1 VSSQPDKST
10 SLNFFLSSTFLLLV
24 WLISTPVL
32 LADCYKLMHQPT
44 TNHIVLVIDCSG
56 SMNGQ
61 PLADAKRGANSF
73 LAQIK
78 SNDRVALISFD
89 DSVEFVQDEIN
100 NPNVLST
107 AVNDLRSGGAT
118 ALYDGIARAALSL
131 VNKKGNRV
139 IVYLTDGND
148 NKSRYRLT
156 ELEKMTVSEGIFVYG
171 IGLGQVD
178 IEKLQQLS
186 QKTSGTIRYTQ
197 ISSNLENL
205 YLEVWDEYYNQY
217 NKQQPDKGSLVVT
230 SIPDNKEVIINGRKV
245 GTTPFREISLKEKPI
260 KIGIVYNQGIWE
272 CDAIIRAGH
281 QTVIDTRESD
291 LGAELLIVSSPQGAT
306 VFIDDVYIGVTA
318 IGTPVSMSKPN
329 WVEQAQ
335 KDSRQ
340 LRISKIPYGNHRFRL
355 RGIPDF
361 DFGPGQQIEIEIPVS
376 NDHMVLFFDIFRQK
390 VTSDEGKIYSV
401 GRPND
406 PFSELDDDFD
416 EGLDD
421 F

>member
-1 VSSQPDKST
+1 MSSQPDKST

-44 TNHIVLVIDCSG
+44 ANHIVLVIDCSG

-272 CDAIIRAGH
+272 CDAFIKAGY

-361 DFGPGQQIEIEIPVS
+361 DFGPDQQIEIEIPVS
-376 NDHMVLFFDIFRQK
+376 NDHMILFFDIFRQK

-406 PFSELDDDFD
+406 PFSELDDDF
-416 EGLDD
+416 
-421 F
+421 

>member
-1 VSSQPDKST
+1 MSSQPDKST

-44 TNHIVLVIDCSG
+44 ANHIVLVIDCSG

-186 QKTSGTIRYTQ
+186 QKTSGTVRYTQ

-217 NKQQPDKGSLVVT
+217 NKQQPDEGSLVVT

-272 CDAIIRAGH
+272 CDAIIKAGY

-318 IGTPVSMSKPN
+318 IGTPVSVSKPN

-340 LRISKIPYGNHRFRL
+340 LRISKIPYGNHRSRL

-361 DFGPGQQIEIEIPVS
+361 DFGPDQQIEVEIPVS
-376 NDHMVLFFDIFRQK
+376 NDRMVLFFDIFRQK
-390 VTSDEGKIYSV
+390 ITSGKGKIYSV

-406 PFSELDDDFD
+406 PFSELDDDF
-416 EGLDD
+416 
-421 F
+421 

>member
-1 VSSQPDKST
+1 MRFRLDKSI
-10 SLNFFLSSTFLLLV
+10 SLNFFLIPSFLLLV
-24 WLISTPVL
+24 WLISTSVL
-32 LADCYKLMHQPT
+32 VADCYKLIHQPT
-44 TNHIVLVIDCSG
+44 INHIVLVIDCSG
-56 SMNGQ
+56 SMDGQ
-61 PLADAKRGANSF
+61 PLADAKRGAKSF
-73 LAQIK
+73 FAEIK

-89 DSVEFVQDEIN
+89 DVVEFEQDETN
-100 NPNVLST
+100 NLSVLNT
-107 AVNDLRSGGAT
+107 AVNNLRSGGAT
-118 ALYDGIARAALSL
+118 ALYDGIARAALYL

-186 QKTSGTIRYTQ
+186 QKTNGTIQYTQ
-197 ISSNLENL
+197 RSSNLENL
-205 YLEVWDEYYNQY
+205 YLKVWNEYYNQY
-217 NKQQPDKGSLVVT
+217 NKPQRDKGSLVVT
-230 SIPDNKEVIINGRKV
+230 SIPDGKEVIINGRKV
-245 GTTPFREISLKEKPI
+245 GITPFREVSLEAKPI

-272 CDAIIRAGH
+272 CDAIIKSGY

-291 LGAELLIVSSPQGAT
+291 LGAELLILSRPQGAT

-318 IGTPVSMSKPN
+318 VGTPISMSKPN
-329 WVEQAQ
+329 WIEHAQ

-340 LRISKIPYGNHRFRL
+340 LRISKIPYGNRRFRL

-361 DFGPGQQIEIEIPVS
+361 DFGPDQQIEVEIPVS
-376 NDHMVLFFDIFRQK
+376 NDRMVLFFDIFRQK
-390 VTSDEGKIYSV
+390 VTSGKGKIYSV

-406 PFSELDDDFD
+406 PFSELDDDF
-416 EGLDD
+416 
-421 F
+421 